1 MENDINYF
9 DVLKEFNKK
18 EDLEEEIHSNE
29 YCKNC
34 KEECVKVIKGEY
46 ICSKCSISYG
56 VVIDSTQEW
65 RNFSE
70 DSRSSDP
77 NRCGMPSNPLF
88 KNSAAGSFIAWKPNE
103 PFYMKE
109 IRRKNIWI
117 SSNYREKSLI
127 NVFENMASRAK
138 SYGIPNCII
147 ERAKY
152 KYKEIS
158 ELKISRGENRTGIIA
173 SCLFIA
179 CYENKSRRSEK
190 EIANIFM
197 IPPTS
202 MTKGLKKYNEI
213 MLNKKPETI
222 KEHETNIS
230 DSKDFIKRF
239 CSNLEMN
246 SQNTDICYYVCE
258 KIEKFHLVSENTP
271 CSRSAGCI
279 YLVSYLF
286 DLKESKK
293 RIAEVCNTS
302 EVTITKCFSKLIKF
316 YIYLI
321 PEEMLKFLAL
331 DFIHKFSSILEKY
344 YDKKVYSHFLNK
356 SLLLFKKYYN
366 MKIVDNARD
375 VTILS
380 AAVVYYLLKELNFTN
395 LGIDEVCDNFYLKKS
410 DIQKYYE
417 KIKKN

>member
-1 MENDINYF
+1 MENDIDYF
-9 DVLKEFNKK
+9 DVLKNFNKTEECFK
-18 EDLEEEIHSNE
+18 EDIHSNE
-29 YCKNC
+29 YCIHC
-34 KEECVKVIKGEY
+34 KEESVKVIKGEY
-46 ICSKCSISYG
+46 ICSKCSVSFG

-65 RNFSE
+65 RNFAD
-70 DSRSSDP
+70 DSRNSDP
-77 NRCGMPSNPLF
+77 NRCGMPTNPLF
-88 KNSAAGSFIAWKPNE
+88 KELSSGSFIAWKPNE
-103 PFYMKE
+103 PFFMKE

-127 NVFENMASRAK
+127 TVFENMASRAK

-197 IPPTS
+197 IPSTS

-213 MLNKKPETI
+213 MLNKKPDSI
-222 KEHETNIS
+222 KANETNIS

-246 SQNTDICYYVCE
+246 NQNTDICFYVCQQ
-258 KIEKFHLVSENTP
+258 IEEYHLVSENTP
-271 CSRSAGCI
+271 CSRAAGCI

-293 RIAEVCNTS
+293 KIAEICKTS
-302 EVTITKCFSKLIKF
+302 EVTITKCFSKLIEF

-331 DFIHKFSSILEKY
+331 DLIHKFSSILEKY
-344 YDKKVYSHFLNK
+344 YDKKVYHHFLNK
-356 SLLLFKKYYN
+356 SLQLFKQNYN
-366 MKIVDNARD
+366 SKILNKSRD
-375 VTILS
+375 VTIL
-380 AAVVYYLLKELNFTN
+380 AGAVVYNLLKELKFTN
-395 LGIDEVCDNFYLKKS
+395 LGIDDVCDNFYLKKY
-410 DIQKYYE
+410 DILKYND
-417 KIKKN
+417 K